1 MIKGFRSSP
10 LGGFDSRLSEGCLA
24 RYSDWAAGKC
34 MLWTSLDTSLYLMS
48 GRWASKA
55 SRCSCG
61 SSRDMA
67 GDRPPDSLLGSAL
80 GEPDLAKSV
89 EPTRNR
95 AASGRGLLAVRASHS
110 VKKAST
116 YGKSCNNRAGELVPL
131 LIHVDKRVL
140 KKINACSATGRLP
153 NQDYPVW

>member
-1 MIKGFRSSP
+1 
-10 LGGFDSRLSEGCLA
+10 
-24 RYSDWAAGKC
+24 
-34 MLWTSLDTSLYLMS
+34 MLFSSLDISLYLMS

-67 GDRPPDSLLGSAL
+67 GDKPPDSLLGSAL

-95 AASGRGLLAVRASHS
+95 AASGSGLLAVRASHS

-116 YGKSCNNRAGELVPL
+116 YGKSCNRTAGRLVPVFIQMDTTASEEDQCL
-131 LIHVDKRVL
+131 
-140 KKINACSATGRLP
+140 
-153 NQDYPVW
+153 